1 MKKILIAGT
10 NSGVGKTTI
19 SLGIM
24 QALTKRK
31 LQVQP
36 FKVGPDYIDPS
47 YHTFITG
54 RYSRNLDSWR
64 VRIPTRTPKP
74 TNGGG

>member
-24 QALTKRK
+24 QAY
-31 LQVQP
+31 
-36 FKVGPDYIDPS
+36 DYVVVNS
-47 YHTFITG
+47 VFGSETYVVTFIPKFDDNT
-54 RYSRNLDSWR
+54 R
-64 VRIPTRTPKP
+64 VLEVFAPFTIEYPSVP
-74 TNGGG
+74 GA